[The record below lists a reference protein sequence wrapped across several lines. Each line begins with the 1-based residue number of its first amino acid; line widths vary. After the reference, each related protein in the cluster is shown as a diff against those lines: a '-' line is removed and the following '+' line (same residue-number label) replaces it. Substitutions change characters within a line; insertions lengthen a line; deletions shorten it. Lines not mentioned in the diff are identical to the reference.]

1 MPHMA
6 RNLDILDLKVGNRR
20 FKMRVPVD
28 QSFATIDQTFFI
40 HLNKD
45 LDHRIVEIAAL
56 IRGGVWG
63 P

>member
-28 QSFATIDQTFFI
+28 QSFAAIDQTFST